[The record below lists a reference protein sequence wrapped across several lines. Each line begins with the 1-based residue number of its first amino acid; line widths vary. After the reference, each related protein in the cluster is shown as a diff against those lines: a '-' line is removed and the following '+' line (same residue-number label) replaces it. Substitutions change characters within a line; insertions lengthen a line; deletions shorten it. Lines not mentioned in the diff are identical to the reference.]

1 MKKFILWTLGII
13 LALFVLI
20 FCVLF
25 TPPGNALLIVESAL
39 CKLCLKELCMKKFIL
54 WTLGIILALFVLIFC
69 VLFTPPGNALLKPI
83 IQGQIDKYAP
93 IKLDLEKFSLG
104 ISSVELKIAH
114 NDAIII
120 TLGGDFSLFSQT
132 LDVALKVDARDIAV
146 LGELVDTP
154 LQGSF
159 VINTTAKGSLEHL
172 EVNTTSDIAKSFTD
186 IRITL
191 QDFTPTA
198 ILANI
203 KDAQIKEFLA
213 MAGIKPY
220 ASGSLSLEADIKGDK
235 DMNFNGNALLQI
247 TQGLVDSTLIKKD
260 FEIDVPKT
268 TFVTTL
274 NALFDMDKLN
284 HDFSFNGNIG
294 NIHSSG
300 QTLLKTLST
309 NTSYAVNLSDLSA
322 FTPLVGMPIRGSFDN
337 GNIGNIHSSG
347 QTLLKTLSTNTS
359 YAVNLSDLSAFTPL
373 VGMPIRGSFE
383 TKGEVKGG
391 MESLEIK
398 GSSNLASSNTSY
410 EAVLKNLAPDTIK
423 AKVSNLQLDTLLW
436 MIYMPRYADMRLN
449 LNAVVSELD
458 KGISTQT
465 DIKLSGTTNN
475 AVMKKEF
482 DLDMPNTKFNLTSNV
497 SLNKG
502 IGEANSKLDS
512 DIANLELSKTQINL
526 KDSSFTI
533 PYIATIPNLKKL
545 KFITGMELAGDF
557 NSDIANLELSKTQIN
572 LKDSSFT
579 IPYIATIPNLKK
591 LKFITGMELAGDFK
605 AQGTAKLKDTLYA
618 DFNTQSLGG
627 SIDAKLDGNTL
638 LASLKDV
645 NTLKLFSIAQLKPV
659 FSSSMNGDFNYNTLT
674 EKGTLKAVL
683 SNGKL
688 MPNEI
693 TQLVEKYLKTDI
705 TKEVYED
712 AGLNATID
720 KKLITTDIGLKSNNT
735 AIYAQGAS
743 IDTQKGKIKAD
754 LKFQIKDKYIYLK
767 ARDNLESPSLSIDA
781 SDLIKAEASK
791 ALSKGAEQAIDKYI
805 KDDKIKEGAGKLL
818 NNLFK

>member
-1 MKKFILWTLGII
+1 MKKFVLWI
-13 LALFVLI
+13 
-20 FCVLF
+20 
-25 TPPGNALLIVESAL
+25 
-39 CKLCLKELCMKKFIL
+39 
-54 WTLGIILALFVLIFC
+54 LGIILALFVLIFC

-104 ISSVELKIAH
+104 ISSVDVKIAH

-120 TLGGDFSLFSQT
+120 TFGGDFSLFSQT
-132 LDVALKVDARDIAV
+132 LDLALKVDARDIAV

-159 VINTTAKGSLEHL
+159 VINTTAKGSLKHL

-186 IRITL
+186 IRVTL

-247 TQGLVDSTLIKKD
+247 AQGLVDSTLIKKD

-309 NTSYAVNLSDLSA
+309 NTSYAVDLSDLSA
-322 FTPLVGMPIRGSFDN
+322 FTPLVGMPIRGSF
-337 GNIGNIHSSG
+337 S
-347 QTLLKTLSTNTS
+347 
-359 YAVNLSDLSAFTPL
+359 
-373 VGMPIRGSFE
+373 

-398 GSSNLASSNTSY
+398 GSSNIASSNTSY
-410 EAVLKNLAPDTIK
+410 EALLKNLAPDTIK
-423 AKVSNLQLDTLLW
+423 AQVSNLKLDTLLW
-436 MIYMPRYADMRLN
+436 MIYMPKYADMRLN

-458 KGISTQT
+458 KGISTKT
-465 DIKLSGTTNN
+465 DLTLTGTTNN

-482 DLDMPNTKFNLTSNV
+482 DLDMPNTKFNLTSGV
-497 SLNKG
+497 VLKQG

-512 DIANLELSKTQINL
+512 DIANLNLAKTQINL
-526 KDSSFTI
+526 KDSSFVV
-533 PYIATIPNLKKL
+533 PYIAIIPNLKKL
-545 KFITGMELAGDF
+545 KFL
-557 NSDIANLELSKTQIN
+557 
-572 LKDSSFT
+572 
-579 IPYIATIPNLKK
+579 
-591 LKFITGMELAGDFK
+591 TGMELAGDFK

-618 DFNTQSLGG
+618 DFSTQSLGG
-627 SIDAKLDGNTL
+627 SIDAKLDHNKL
-638 LASLKDV
+638 IASLKDV

-659 FSSSMNGDFNYNTLT
+659 FSSNMNGDFNYDTLT

-693 TQLVEKYLKTDI
+693 TQLAEKYLKTDI
-705 TKEVYED
+705 TKEAYED

-743 IDTQKGKIKAD
+743 IDTEKGKIQAD
-754 LKFQIKDKYIYLK
+754 IKFQIKDKYIYLK
-767 ARDNLESPSLSIDA
+767 ARDNLASPSLSIDA

-791 ALSKGAEQAIDKYI
+791 AISKGVEKALDKHI

>member
-1 MKKFILWTLGII
+1 MKKIVLWI
-13 LALFVLI
+13 
-20 FCVLF
+20 
-25 TPPGNALLIVESAL
+25 
-39 CKLCLKELCMKKFIL
+39 
-54 WTLGIILALFVLIFC
+54 LGIILALFVLIFC

-93 IKLDLEKFSLG
+93 IKLELETFSLG

-114 NDAIII
+114 NDTIII

-132 LDVALKVDARDIAV
+132 LDLALKVDARDIAV

-159 VINTTAKGSLEHL
+159 VINTAAKGSLKHL

-186 IRITL
+186 IRVTL

-220 ASGSLSLEADIKGDK
+220 ASGSLSLEADIKGDQN
-235 DMNFNGNALLQI
+235 MNFNGNTLLQI
-247 TQGLVDSTLIKKD
+247 AQGLVDSTLIKKD
-260 FEIDVPKT
+260 FDIDVPKT

-309 NTSYAVNLSDLSA
+309 NTSYAVDLSDLSA
-322 FTPLVGMPIRGSFDN
+322 FTPLVGMPIRGSFN
-337 GNIGNIHSSG
+337 
-347 QTLLKTLSTNTS
+347 
-359 YAVNLSDLSAFTPL
+359 
-373 VGMPIRGSFE
+373 

-398 GSSNLASSNTSY
+398 GSSNIASSNTSY
-410 EAVLKNLAPDTIK
+410 EALLKNLAPDTIK
-423 AKVSNLQLDTLLW
+423 AQVSNLKLDTLLW

-458 KGISTQT
+458 KGISTKT
-465 DIKLSGTTNN
+465 DLTLTGTTNN

-482 DLDMPNTKFNLTSNV
+482 DLDMPNTKFNLTSGV
-497 SLNKG
+497 VLKQG

-512 DIANLELSKTQINL
+512 DIANLNLAKTQINL
-526 KDSSFTI
+526 KDSSFVV
-533 PYIATIPNLKKL
+533 PYVATIPNLKKL
-545 KFITGMELAGDF
+545 KFL
-557 NSDIANLELSKTQIN
+557 
-572 LKDSSFT
+572 
-579 IPYIATIPNLKK
+579 
-591 LKFITGMELAGDFK
+591 TGMELAGDFK

-618 DFNTQSLGG
+618 DFSTQSLGG
-627 SIDAKLDGNTL
+627 SIDAKLDNNKL
-638 LASLKDV
+638 FASLKDV

-659 FSSSMNGDFNYNTLT
+659 FSSSMNGDFNYDTLT

-693 TQLVEKYLKTDI
+693 TQLAEKYLKTDI
-705 TKEVYED
+705 TKEAYED

-720 KKLITTDIGLKSNNT
+720 KKLITTDIGLKSSNT
-735 AIYAQGAS
+735 AIYAQEAS
-743 IDTQKGKIKAD
+743 IDTEKGKINAD
-754 LKFQIKDKYIYLK
+754 IKFQIKDKYIYLK
-767 ARDNLESPSLSIDA
+767 ARDNLASPSLSIDA

>member
-1 MKKFILWTLGII
+1 M
-13 LALFVLI
+13 
-20 FCVLF
+20 
-25 TPPGNALLIVESAL
+25 
-39 CKLCLKELCMKKFIL
+39 CMKKFVL
-54 WTLGIILALFVLIFC
+54 WILGIILALFVLIFC

-159 VINTTAKGSLEHL
+159 VINTTAKGSLKHL

-186 IRITL
+186 IRVTL

-247 TQGLVDSTLIKKD
+247 AQGLVDSTLIKKD
-260 FEIDVPKT
+260 FDIDVPKT

-309 NTSYAVNLSDLSA
+309 NTSYAVDLSDLSA
-322 FTPLVGMPIRGSFDN
+322 FTPLFSMPIRGSFN
-337 GNIGNIHSSG
+337 
-347 QTLLKTLSTNTS
+347 
-359 YAVNLSDLSAFTPL
+359 
-373 VGMPIRGSFE
+373 

-398 GSSNLASSNTSY
+398 GSSNIASSNTSY

-423 AKVSNLQLDTLLW
+423 AQVSNLKLDTLLW
-436 MIYMPRYADMRLN
+436 MMYMPRYADMRLN

-458 KGISTQT
+458 KGISTKT
-465 DIKLSGTTNN
+465 DLTLTGTTNN

-482 DLDMPNTKFNLTSNV
+482 DLDMPNTKFNLTSGV
-497 SLNKG
+497 VLKQG

-512 DIANLELSKTQINL
+512 DIANLNLAKTQINL
-526 KDSSFTI
+526 KDSSFVV

-545 KFITGMELAGDF
+545 KFL
-557 NSDIANLELSKTQIN
+557 
-572 LKDSSFT
+572 
-579 IPYIATIPNLKK
+579 
-591 LKFITGMELAGDFK
+591 TGMELAGDFK

-618 DFNTQSLGG
+618 DFSTQSLGG
-627 SIDAKLDGNTL
+627 SIDAKLDNNKL
-638 LASLKDV
+638 FASLKDV

-659 FSSSMNGDFNYNTLT
+659 FSSNMNGDFNYDTLT

-693 TQLVEKYLKTDI
+693 TQLAEKYLKTDI
-705 TKEVYED
+705 TKEAYED

-735 AIYAQGAS
+735 TIYAQGAS
-743 IDTQKGKIKAD
+743 IDTEKGKINAD
-754 LKFQIKDKYIYLK
+754 IKFQIKDKYIYLK
-767 ARDNLESPSLSIDA
+767 ARDNLASPSLSIDA
-781 SDLIKAEASK
+781 TDLIKAEANKAISKGVEK
-791 ALSKGAEQAIDKYI
+791 ALDKHI
-805 KDDKIKEGAGKLL
+805 KDDKIKESAGKLL
-818 NNLFK
+818 NNFFK

>member
-1 MKKFILWTLGII
+1 M
-13 LALFVLI
+13 
-20 FCVLF
+20 
-25 TPPGNALLIVESAL
+25 
-39 CKLCLKELCMKKFIL
+39 CMKKFVL
-54 WTLGIILALFVLIFC
+54 WILGIILALFVLIFC

-132 LDVALKVDARDIAV
+132 LDLALKVDARDIAV

-159 VINTTAKGSLEHL
+159 VINTMAKGSLKHL

-186 IRITL
+186 IRVTL
-191 QDFTPTA
+191 QDFTPIA

-247 TQGLVDSTLIKKD
+247 AQGLVDSTLIKKD
-260 FEIDVPKT
+260 FDIDVPKT

-309 NTSYAVNLSDLSA
+309 NTSYAVDLSDLSA
-322 FTPLVGMPIRGSFDN
+322 FTPLVGMPIRGSFN
-337 GNIGNIHSSG
+337 
-347 QTLLKTLSTNTS
+347 
-359 YAVNLSDLSAFTPL
+359 
-373 VGMPIRGSFE
+373 

-398 GSSNLASSNTSY
+398 GSSNIASSNTSY
-410 EAVLKNLAPDTIK
+410 EALLKNLAPDTIK
-423 AKVSNLQLDTLLW
+423 AQVSNLKLDTLLW

-458 KGISTQT
+458 KG
-465 DIKLSGTTNN
+465 LSSKADLTLTGTTNN

-482 DLDMPNTKFNLTSNV
+482 DLDMPNTKFNLTSGV
-497 SLNKG
+497 VLKQG

-512 DIANLELSKTQINL
+512 DIANLNLAKTQINL
-526 KDSSFTI
+526 KDSSFVV
-533 PYIATIPNLKKL
+533 PYVATIPNLKKL
-545 KFITGMELAGDF
+545 KFL
-557 NSDIANLELSKTQIN
+557 
-572 LKDSSFT
+572 
-579 IPYIATIPNLKK
+579 
-591 LKFITGMELAGDFK
+591 TGMELAGDFK

-618 DFNTQSLGG
+618 DFSTQSLGG
-627 SIDAKLDGNTL
+627 SIDAKLDNNKL
-638 LASLKDV
+638 IASLKDV

-659 FSSSMNGDFNYNTLT
+659 FSSNMNGDFNYDTLT

-693 TQLVEKYLKTDI
+693 TQLAEKYLKTDI
-705 TKEVYED
+705 TKEAYED

-743 IDTQKGKIKAD
+743 IDTEKGKINAD
-754 LKFQIKDKYIYLK
+754 IKFQIKDKYIYLK
-767 ARDNLESPSLSIDA
+767 ARDNLASPSLSIDA

>member
-1 MKKFILWTLGII
+1 MKKFVLWI
-13 LALFVLI
+13 
-20 FCVLF
+20 
-25 TPPGNALLIVESAL
+25 
-39 CKLCLKELCMKKFIL
+39 
-54 WTLGIILALFVLIFC
+54 LGIILALFVLIFC

-132 LDVALKVDARDIAV
+132 LDLALKVDARDIAV

-159 VINTTAKGSLEHL
+159 VINTTAKGSLEYL

-186 IRITL
+186 IRVAL

-247 TQGLVDSTLIKKD
+247 AQGLVDSTLIKKD
-260 FEIDVPKT
+260 FDIDVPKT

-309 NTSYAVNLSDLSA
+309 NTSYAVDLSDLSA
-322 FTPLVGMPIRGSFDN
+322 FTPLVGMPIRGSFN
-337 GNIGNIHSSG
+337 
-347 QTLLKTLSTNTS
+347 
-359 YAVNLSDLSAFTPL
+359 
-373 VGMPIRGSFE
+373 

-391 MESLEIK
+391 IESLEIK
-398 GSSNLASSNTSY
+398 GSSNIASSNTSY
-410 EAVLKNLAPDTIK
+410 EALLKNLAPDTIK
-423 AKVSNLQLDTLLW
+423 AQVSNLKLDTLLW

-458 KGISTQT
+458 KGLSSKT
-465 DIKLSGTTNN
+465 DLTLTGTTNN

-482 DLDMPNTKFNLTSNV
+482 DLDMPNTKFNLTSGV
-497 SLNKG
+497 VLKQG

-512 DIANLELSKTQINL
+512 DIANLNLAKTQINL
-526 KDSSFTI
+526 KDSSFVV
-533 PYIATIPNLKKL
+533 PYVATIPNLKKL
-545 KFITGMELAGDF
+545 KFL
-557 NSDIANLELSKTQIN
+557 
-572 LKDSSFT
+572 
-579 IPYIATIPNLKK
+579 
-591 LKFITGMELAGDFK
+591 TGMELAGDFK

-618 DFNTQSLGG
+618 DFSTQSLGG
-627 SIDAKLDGNTL
+627 SIDAKLDNNKL
-638 LASLKDV
+638 IASLKDV

-659 FSSSMNGDFNYNTLT
+659 FSSSMNGDFNYDTLT

-693 TQLVEKYLKTDI
+693 TQLAEKYLKTDI
-705 TKEVYED
+705 TKEAYED

-743 IDTQKGKIKAD
+743 IDTEKGKINAD
-754 LKFQIKDKYIYLK
+754 IKFQIKDKYIYLK
-767 ARDNLESPSLSIDA
+767 ARDNLASPSLSIDA
-781 SDLIKAEASK
+781 TDLIKAEASK

>member
-1 MKKFILWTLGII
+1 M
-13 LALFVLI
+13 
-20 FCVLF
+20 
-25 TPPGNALLIVESAL
+25 
-39 CKLCLKELCMKKFIL
+39 CMKKFVL
-54 WTLGIILALFVLIFC
+54 WILGIILALFVLIFC

-132 LDVALKVDARDIAV
+132 LDLALKVDARDIAV

-159 VINTTAKGSLEHL
+159 VINTTAKGSLKHL

-186 IRITL
+186 IRVTL

-247 TQGLVDSTLIKKD
+247 AQGLVDSTLIKKD
-260 FEIDVPKT
+260 FDIDVPKT

-309 NTSYAVNLSDLSA
+309 NTSYAVDLSDLSA
-322 FTPLVGMPIRGSFDN
+322 FTPLVGMPIRGSFN
-337 GNIGNIHSSG
+337 
-347 QTLLKTLSTNTS
+347 
-359 YAVNLSDLSAFTPL
+359 
-373 VGMPIRGSFE
+373 

-398 GSSNLASSNTSY
+398 GSSNIASSNTSY
-410 EAVLKNLAPDTIK
+410 EALLKNLAPDTIK
-423 AKVSNLQLDTLLW
+423 AQVSNLKLDTLLW
-436 MIYMPRYADMRLN
+436 MIYMPKYADMRLN

-458 KGISTQT
+458 KG
-465 DIKLSGTTNN
+465 LSSKADLTLTGTTNN

-482 DLDMPNTKFNLTSNV
+482 DLDMPNTKFNLTSGV
-497 SLNKG
+497 VLKQG

-512 DIANLELSKTQINL
+512 DIANLNLAKTQINL
-526 KDSSFTI
+526 KDSSFVV
-533 PYIATIPNLKKL
+533 PYV
-545 KFITGMELAGDF
+545 
-557 NSDIANLELSKTQIN
+557 
-572 LKDSSFT
+572 
-579 IPYIATIPNLKK
+579 ATIPNLKK

-618 DFNTQSLGG
+618 DFSTQSLGG
-627 SIDAKLDGNTL
+627 SIDAKLDNNKL
-638 LASLKDV
+638 FASLKDV

-659 FSSSMNGDFNYNTLT
+659 FSSSMNGDFNYDTLT

-693 TQLVEKYLKTDI
+693 TQLAEKYLKTDI
-705 TKEVYED
+705 TKEAYED

-743 IDTQKGKIKAD
+743 IDTEKGKIQAD
-754 LKFQIKDKYIYLK
+754 IKFQIKDKYIYLK
-767 ARDNLESPSLSIDA
+767 ARDNLASPSLSIDA
-781 SDLIKAEASK
+781 TDLIKAEANK
-791 ALSKGAEQAIDKYI
+791 AISKGVEKVLDKHI
-805 KDDKIKEGAGKLL
+805 KDDKIKESAGKLL

>member
-13 LALFVLI
+13 LALFV
-20 FCVLF
+20 F
-25 TPPGNALLIVESAL
+25 
-39 CKLCLKELCMKKFIL
+39 
-54 WTLGIILALFVLIFC
+54 IFC

-93 IKLDLEKFSLG
+93 IKLDLETFSLG

-322 FTPLVGMPIRGSFDN
+322 FTPLVGMPIRGSF
-337 GNIGNIHSSG
+337 
-347 QTLLKTLSTNTS
+347 
-359 YAVNLSDLSAFTPL
+359 
-373 VGMPIRGSFE
+373 E

-436 MIYMPRYADMRLN
+436 MIYMPRYADMKLH

-502 IGEANSKLDS
+502 IGEANSKLD
-512 DIANLELSKTQINL
+512 
-526 KDSSFTI
+526 
-533 PYIATIPNLKKL
+533 
-545 KFITGMELAGDF
+545 
-557 NSDIANLELSKTQIN
+557 SDIANLELSKTQIN

-767 ARDNLESPSLSIDA
+767 ARDNLESPNLSIDA

>member
-1 MKKFILWTLGII
+1 M
-13 LALFVLI
+13 
-20 FCVLF
+20 
-25 TPPGNALLIVESAL
+25 
-39 CKLCLKELCMKKFIL
+39 CMKKFVL
-54 WTLGIILALFVLIFC
+54 WILGIILALFVLIFC

-132 LDVALKVDARDIAV
+132 LDLALKVDARDIAV

-159 VINTTAKGSLEHL
+159 VINTTAKGSLKHL

-186 IRITL
+186 IRVTL

-247 TQGLVDSTLIKKD
+247 AQGLVDSTLIKKD
-260 FEIDVPKT
+260 FDIDVPKT

-309 NTSYAVNLSDLSA
+309 NTSYAVDLSDLSA
-322 FTPLVGMPIRGSFDN
+322 FTPLVGMPIRGSFN
-337 GNIGNIHSSG
+337 
-347 QTLLKTLSTNTS
+347 
-359 YAVNLSDLSAFTPL
+359 
-373 VGMPIRGSFE
+373 

-398 GSSNLASSNTSY
+398 GSSNIASSNTSY
-410 EAVLKNLAPDTIK
+410 EALLKNLAPDTIK
-423 AKVSNLQLDTLLW
+423 AQVSNLKLDTLLW
-436 MIYMPRYADMRLN
+436 MMYMPRYADMRLN

-458 KGISTQT
+458 KG
-465 DIKLSGTTNN
+465 LSSKADLTLTGTTNN

-482 DLDMPNTKFNLTSNV
+482 DLDMPNTKFNLTSGV
-497 SLNKG
+497 VLKQG

-512 DIANLELSKTQINL
+512 DIANLNLAKTQINL
-526 KDSSFTI
+526 KDSSFVV

-545 KFITGMELAGDF
+545 QFL
-557 NSDIANLELSKTQIN
+557 
-572 LKDSSFT
+572 
-579 IPYIATIPNLKK
+579 
-591 LKFITGMELAGDFK
+591 TGMELAGDFK

-618 DFNTQSLGG
+618 DFSTQSLGG
-627 SIDAKLDGNTL
+627 SIDAKLDHNKL
-638 LASLKDV
+638 FASLKDV

-659 FSSSMNGDFNYNTLT
+659 FSSSMNGDLNYDTLT

-693 TQLVEKYLKTDI
+693 TQLAEKYLKTDI

-743 IDTQKGKIKAD
+743 IDTEKGKIQAD
-754 LKFQIKDKYIYLK
+754 IKFQIKDKYIYLK
-767 ARDNLESPSLSIDA
+767 ARDNLTSPSLSIDA
-781 SDLIKAEASK
+781 TDLIKAEANKAISKGVEK
-791 ALSKGAEQAIDKYI
+791 ALDKHI
-805 KDDKIKEGAGKLL
+805 KDDKIKESAGKLL

>member
-1 MKKFILWTLGII
+1 MKKFVLWI
-13 LALFVLI
+13 
-20 FCVLF
+20 
-25 TPPGNALLIVESAL
+25 
-39 CKLCLKELCMKKFIL
+39 
-54 WTLGIILALFVLIFC
+54 LGIILALFVLIFC

-186 IRITL
+186 IRVTL

-220 ASGSLSLEADIKGDK
+220 ASGSLSLEADIKGDQN
-235 DMNFNGNALLQI
+235 MNFNGNALLQI
-247 TQGLVDSTLIKKD
+247 AQGLVDSTLIKKD
-260 FEIDVPKT
+260 FDIDVPKT

-309 NTSYAVNLSDLSA
+309 NTSYAVDLSDLSA
-322 FTPLVGMPIRGSFDN
+322 FTPLFSMPIRGSFN
-337 GNIGNIHSSG
+337 
-347 QTLLKTLSTNTS
+347 
-359 YAVNLSDLSAFTPL
+359 
-373 VGMPIRGSFE
+373 

-398 GSSNLASSNTSY
+398 GNSNIASSNTSY
-410 EAVLKNLAPDTIK
+410 EALLKNLAPDTIK
-423 AKVSNLQLDTLLW
+423 AQVSNLKLDTLLW

-458 KGISTQT
+458 KGLSSKT
-465 DIKLSGTTNN
+465 DLTLTGTTNN

-482 DLDMPNTKFNLTSNV
+482 DLDMPNTKFNLTSGV
-497 SLNKG
+497 VLKQG

-512 DIANLELSKTQINL
+512 DIANLNLAKTQINL
-526 KDSSFTI
+526 KDSSFVV
-533 PYIATIPNLKKL
+533 PYVATIPNLKKL
-545 KFITGMELAGDF
+545 KFL
-557 NSDIANLELSKTQIN
+557 
-572 LKDSSFT
+572 
-579 IPYIATIPNLKK
+579 
-591 LKFITGMELAGDFK
+591 TGMELAGDFK

-618 DFNTQSLGG
+618 DFSTQSLGG
-627 SIDAKLDGNTL
+627 SIDAKLDHNKL
-638 LASLKDV
+638 IASLKDV

-659 FSSSMNGDFNYNTLT
+659 FSSNMNGDFNYDTLT

-693 TQLVEKYLKTDI
+693 TQLAEKYLKTDI
-705 TKEVYED
+705 TKEAYED

-743 IDTQKGKIKAD
+743 IDTEKGKINAD
-754 LKFQIKDKYIYLK
+754 IKFQIKDKYIYLK
-767 ARDNLESPSLSIDA
+767 ARDNLASPSLSIDA

>member
-1 MKKFILWTLGII
+1 
-13 LALFVLI
+13 
-20 FCVLF
+20 
-25 TPPGNALLIVESAL
+25 
-39 CKLCLKELCMKKFIL
+39 MKKFIL

-284 HDFSFNGNIG
+284 HDFGF
-294 NIHSSG
+294 
-300 QTLLKTLST
+300 
-309 NTSYAVNLSDLSA
+309 
-322 FTPLVGMPIRGSFDN
+322 N

-398 GSSNLASSNTSY
+398 GSSNLANGNTSY
-410 EAVLKNLAPDTIK
+410 EALLKNLAPDTIK

-465 DIKLSGTTNN
+465 DMKLSGTTNN

-502 IGEANSKLDS
+502 VGEANSKLV
-512 DIANLELSKTQINL
+512 
-526 KDSSFTI
+526 
-533 PYIATIPNLKKL
+533 
-545 KFITGMELAGDF
+545 
-557 NSDIANLELSKTQIN
+557 SDIANLELSKTQIN

-767 ARDNLESPSLSIDA
+767 ARDNLESPNLSIDA

>member
-1 MKKFILWTLGII
+1 M
-13 LALFVLI
+13 
-20 FCVLF
+20 
-25 TPPGNALLIVESAL
+25 
-39 CKLCLKELCMKKFIL
+39 CMKKFVL
-54 WTLGIILALFVLIFC
+54 WILGIILALFVLIFC

-104 ISSVELKIAH
+104 ISSVDVKIAH

-120 TLGGDFSLFSQT
+120 TFGGDFSLFSQT
-132 LDVALKVDARDIAV
+132 LDLALKVDARDIAV

-159 VINTTAKGSLEHL
+159 VINTTAKGSLKHL

-186 IRITL
+186 IRVTL

-247 TQGLVDSTLIKKD
+247 AQGLVDSTLIKKD

-309 NTSYAVNLSDLSA
+309 NTSYAVDLSDLSA
-322 FTPLVGMPIRGSFDN
+322 FTPLVGMPIRGSF
-337 GNIGNIHSSG
+337 S
-347 QTLLKTLSTNTS
+347 
-359 YAVNLSDLSAFTPL
+359 
-373 VGMPIRGSFE
+373 

-398 GSSNLASSNTSY
+398 GSSNIASSNTSY
-410 EAVLKNLAPDTIK
+410 EALLKNLAPDTIK
-423 AKVSNLQLDTLLW
+423 AQVSNLKLDTLLW
-436 MIYMPRYADMRLN
+436 MIYMPKYADMRLN

-458 KGISTQT
+458 KGISTKT
-465 DIKLSGTTNN
+465 DLTLTGTTNN

-482 DLDMPNTKFNLTSNV
+482 DLDMPNTKFNLTSGV
-497 SLNKG
+497 VLKQG

-512 DIANLELSKTQINL
+512 DIANLNLAKTQINL
-526 KDSSFTI
+526 KDSSFVV
-533 PYIATIPNLKKL
+533 PYIAIIPNLKKL
-545 KFITGMELAGDF
+545 KFL
-557 NSDIANLELSKTQIN
+557 
-572 LKDSSFT
+572 
-579 IPYIATIPNLKK
+579 
-591 LKFITGMELAGDFK
+591 TGMELAGDFK

-618 DFNTQSLGG
+618 DFSTQSLGG
-627 SIDAKLDGNTL
+627 SIDAKLDHNKL
-638 LASLKDV
+638 IASLKDV

-659 FSSSMNGDFNYNTLT
+659 FSSNMNGDFNYDTLT

-693 TQLVEKYLKTDI
+693 TQLAEKYLKTDI
-705 TKEVYED
+705 TKEAYED

-743 IDTQKGKIKAD
+743 IDTEKGKIQAD
-754 LKFQIKDKYIYLK
+754 IKFQIKDKYIYLK
-767 ARDNLESPSLSIDA
+767 ARDNLASPSLSIDA

-791 ALSKGAEQAIDKYI
+791 AISKGVEKALDKHI

>member
-1 MKKFILWTLGII
+1 M
-13 LALFVLI
+13 
-20 FCVLF
+20 
-25 TPPGNALLIVESAL
+25 
-39 CKLCLKELCMKKFIL
+39 CMKKFVL
-54 WTLGIILALFVLIFC
+54 WILGIILALFVLIFC

-132 LDVALKVDARDIAV
+132 LDLALKVDARDIAV

-159 VINTTAKGSLEHL
+159 VINTTAKGSLEYL

-186 IRITL
+186 IRVTL

-247 TQGLVDSTLIKKD
+247 AQGLVDSTLIKKD
-260 FEIDVPKT
+260 FDIDVPKT

-309 NTSYAVNLSDLSA
+309 NTSYAVDLSDLSA
-322 FTPLVGMPIRGSFDN
+322 FTPLVGMPIRGSFN
-337 GNIGNIHSSG
+337 
-347 QTLLKTLSTNTS
+347 
-359 YAVNLSDLSAFTPL
+359 
-373 VGMPIRGSFE
+373 

-398 GSSNLASSNTSY
+398 GSSNIASSNTSY
-410 EAVLKNLAPDTIK
+410 EALLKNLAPDTIK
-423 AKVSNLQLDTLLW
+423 AQVSNLKLDTLLW

-458 KGISTQT
+458 KG
-465 DIKLSGTTNN
+465 LSSKADLTLTGTTNN

-482 DLDMPNTKFNLTSNV
+482 DLDMPNTKFNLTSGV
-497 SLNKG
+497 VLKQG

-512 DIANLELSKTQINL
+512 DIANLNLAKTQINL
-526 KDSSFTI
+526 KDSSFVV
-533 PYIATIPNLKKL
+533 PYVATIPNLKKL
-545 KFITGMELAGDF
+545 KFL
-557 NSDIANLELSKTQIN
+557 
-572 LKDSSFT
+572 
-579 IPYIATIPNLKK
+579 
-591 LKFITGMELAGDFK
+591 TGMELAGDFK

-618 DFNTQSLGG
+618 DFSTQSLGG
-627 SIDAKLDGNTL
+627 SIDAKLDNNKL
-638 LASLKDV
+638 IASLKDV

-659 FSSSMNGDFNYNTLT
+659 FSSNMNGDFNYDTLT

-693 TQLVEKYLKTDI
+693 TQLAEKYLKTDI
-705 TKEVYED
+705 TKEAYED

-743 IDTQKGKIKAD
+743 IDTEKGKINAD
-754 LKFQIKDKYIYLK
+754 IKFQIKDKYIYLK
-767 ARDNLESPSLSIDA
+767 ARDNLASPSLSIDA

>member
-1 MKKFILWTLGII
+1 MKKFVLWI
-13 LALFVLI
+13 
-20 FCVLF
+20 
-25 TPPGNALLIVESAL
+25 
-39 CKLCLKELCMKKFIL
+39 
-54 WTLGIILALFVLIFC
+54 LGIILALFVLIFC

-93 IKLDLEKFSLG
+93 IKLELETFSLG

-132 LDVALKVDARDIAV
+132 LDLALKVDARDIAV

-186 IRITL
+186 IRVTL

-220 ASGSLSLEADIKGDK
+220 ASGSLSLEADIKGDQN
-235 DMNFNGNALLQI
+235 MNFNGNALLQI
-247 TQGLVDSTLIKKD
+247 AQGLVDSTLIKKD
-260 FEIDVPKT
+260 FDIDVPKT

-309 NTSYAVNLSDLSA
+309 NTSYAVDLSDLSA
-322 FTPLVGMPIRGSFDN
+322 FTPLVGMPIRGSFN
-337 GNIGNIHSSG
+337 
-347 QTLLKTLSTNTS
+347 
-359 YAVNLSDLSAFTPL
+359 
-373 VGMPIRGSFE
+373 

-398 GSSNLASSNTSY
+398 GNSNIASSNTSY
-410 EAVLKNLAPDTIK
+410 EALLKNLAPDTIK
-423 AKVSNLQLDTLLW
+423 AQVSNLKLDTLLW

-458 KGISTQT
+458 KGLSSKT
-465 DIKLSGTTNN
+465 DLTLTGTTNN

-482 DLDMPNTKFNLTSNV
+482 DLDMPNTKFNLTSGV
-497 SLNKG
+497 VLKQG
-502 IGEANSKLDS
+502 VGEANSKLDS
-512 DIANLELSKTQINL
+512 DIANLNLAKTQINL
-526 KDSSFTI
+526 KDSSFVV
-533 PYIATIPNLKKL
+533 PYVATIPNLKKL
-545 KFITGMELAGDF
+545 KFLTGMELA
-557 NSDIANLELSKTQIN
+557 E
-572 LKDSSFT
+572 
-579 IPYIATIPNLKK
+579 
-591 LKFITGMELAGDFK
+591 DFK

-618 DFNTQSLGG
+618 DFSTQSLGG
-627 SIDAKLDGNTL
+627 SIDAKLDNNKL
-638 LASLKDV
+638 FASLKDV

-659 FSSSMNGDFNYNTLT
+659 FSSSMNGDFNYDTLT

-693 TQLVEKYLKTDI
+693 TQLAEKYLKTDI
-705 TKEVYED
+705 TKEAYED

-743 IDTQKGKIKAD
+743 IDTEKGKINAD
-754 LKFQIKDKYIYLK
+754 IKFQIKDKYIYLK
-767 ARDNLESPSLSIDA
+767 ARDNLASPSLSIDA

>member
-1 MKKFILWTLGII
+1 MKKIVLWI
-13 LALFVLI
+13 
-20 FCVLF
+20 
-25 TPPGNALLIVESAL
+25 
-39 CKLCLKELCMKKFIL
+39 
-54 WTLGIILALFVLIFC
+54 LGIILALFVLIFC

-93 IKLDLEKFSLG
+93 IKLELETFSLG

-114 NDAIII
+114 NDTIII

-132 LDVALKVDARDIAV
+132 LDLALKVDARDIAV

-159 VINTTAKGSLEHL
+159 VINTTAKGSLKHL

-186 IRITL
+186 IRVTL

-235 DMNFNGNALLQI
+235 DMNFKGNALLQI
-247 TQGLVDSTLIKKD
+247 AQGLVDSTLIKKD

-274 NALFDMDKLN
+274 NAIFDMDKLN
-284 HDFSFNGNIG
+284 HDFSF
-294 NIHSSG
+294 
-300 QTLLKTLST
+300 
-309 NTSYAVNLSDLSA
+309 
-322 FTPLVGMPIRGSFDN
+322 N

-398 GSSNLASSNTSY
+398 GSSNLANGNTSY
-410 EAVLKNLAPDTIK
+410 EALLKNLAPDTIK
-423 AKVSNLQLDTLLW
+423 AQISNLKLDTLLW
-436 MIYMPRYADMRLN
+436 MIYMPRYADMRLH

-465 DIKLSGTTNN
+465 DMKLSGTTNN

-482 DLDMPNTKFNLTSNV
+482 DLDMPNTKFNLASNV
-497 SLNKG
+497 LLNKG
-502 IGEANSKLDS
+502 IGEANSKLVS

-545 KFITGMELAGDF
+545 KFITGMELAGD
-557 NSDIANLELSKTQIN
+557 L
-572 LKDSSFT
+572 
-579 IPYIATIPNLKK
+579 
-591 LKFITGMELAGDFK
+591 K

-735 AIYAQGAS
+735 AIYSQGAS
-743 IDTQKGKIKAD
+743 IDAQKGKIKAD

-767 ARDNLESPSLSIDA
+767 ARDNLESPNLSIDA

-791 ALSKGAEQAIDKYI
+791 ALSKGAEQAVDKYI

>member
-1 MKKFILWTLGII
+1 MKKFVLWILGII

-25 TPPGNALLIVESAL
+25 TPPGN
-39 CKLCLKELCMKKFIL
+39 
-54 WTLGIILALFVLIFC
+54 T
-69 VLFTPPGNALLKPI
+69 LLKPI

-132 LDVALKVDARDIAV
+132 LDLALKVDARDIAV

-159 VINTTAKGSLEHL
+159 VINTTAKGSLEYL

-186 IRITL
+186 IRVTL

-247 TQGLVDSTLIKKD
+247 AQGLVDSTLIKKD
-260 FEIDVPKT
+260 FDIDVPKT

-309 NTSYAVNLSDLSA
+309 NTSYAVDLSDLSA
-322 FTPLVGMPIRGSFDN
+322 FTPLVGMPIRGSFN
-337 GNIGNIHSSG
+337 
-347 QTLLKTLSTNTS
+347 
-359 YAVNLSDLSAFTPL
+359 
-373 VGMPIRGSFE
+373 

-398 GSSNLASSNTSY
+398 GSSNIASSNTSY
-410 EAVLKNLAPDTIK
+410 EALLKNLAPDTIK
-423 AKVSNLQLDTLLW
+423 AQVSNLKLDTLLW

-458 KGISTQT
+458 KGISTKT
-465 DIKLSGTTNN
+465 DLTLTGTTNN

-482 DLDMPNTKFNLTSNV
+482 DLDMPNTKFNLTSGV
-497 SLNKG
+497 VLKQG

-512 DIANLELSKTQINL
+512 DIANLNLAKTQINL
-526 KDSSFTI
+526 KDSSFI
-533 PYIATIPNLKKL
+533 VPYVAIIPNLKKL
-545 KFITGMELAGDF
+545 KFL
-557 NSDIANLELSKTQIN
+557 
-572 LKDSSFT
+572 
-579 IPYIATIPNLKK
+579 
-591 LKFITGMELAGDFK
+591 TGMELAGDFK

-618 DFNTQSLGG
+618 DFSTQSLGG
-627 SIDAKLDGNTL
+627 SIDAKLDNNKL
-638 LASLKDV
+638 IASLKDV

-659 FSSSMNGDFNYNTLT
+659 FSSNMNGDFNYDTLT

-693 TQLVEKYLKTDI
+693 TQLAEKYLKTDI
-705 TKEVYED
+705 TKEAYED

-743 IDTQKGKIKAD
+743 IDTEKGKINAD
-754 LKFQIKDKYIYLK
+754 IKFQIKDKYIYLK
-767 ARDNLESPSLSIDA
+767 ARDNLASPSLSIDA
-781 SDLIKAEASK
+781 TDLIKAEASK

>member
-1 MKKFILWTLGII
+1 MKKIVLWI
-13 LALFVLI
+13 
-20 FCVLF
+20 
-25 TPPGNALLIVESAL
+25 
-39 CKLCLKELCMKKFIL
+39 
-54 WTLGIILALFVLIFC
+54 LGIILALFVLIFC

-93 IKLDLEKFSLG
+93 IKLELETFSLG

-114 NDAIII
+114 NDTIII

-132 LDVALKVDARDIAV
+132 LDLALKVDARDIAV

-159 VINTTAKGSLEHL
+159 VINTAAKGSLKHL

-186 IRITL
+186 IRVTL

-220 ASGSLSLEADIKGDK
+220 ASGSLSLEADIKGDQN
-235 DMNFNGNALLQI
+235 MNFNGNTLLQI
-247 TQGLVDSTLIKKD
+247 AQGLVDSTLIKKD
-260 FEIDVPKT
+260 FDIDVPKT

-309 NTSYAVNLSDLSA
+309 NTSYAVDLSDLSA
-322 FTPLVGMPIRGSFDN
+322 FTPLVGMPIRGSFN
-337 GNIGNIHSSG
+337 
-347 QTLLKTLSTNTS
+347 
-359 YAVNLSDLSAFTPL
+359 
-373 VGMPIRGSFE
+373 

-398 GSSNLASSNTSY
+398 GSSNIASSNTSY
-410 EAVLKNLAPDTIK
+410 EALLKNLAPDTIK
-423 AKVSNLQLDTLLW
+423 AQVSNLKLDTLLW

-458 KGISTQT
+458 KGISTKT
-465 DIKLSGTTNN
+465 DLTLTGTTNN

-482 DLDMPNTKFNLTSNV
+482 DLDMPNTKFNLTSGV
-497 SLNKG
+497 VLKQG

-512 DIANLELSKTQINL
+512 DIANLNLAKTQINL
-526 KDSSFTI
+526 KDSSFVI
-533 PYIATIPNLKKL
+533 PYVATIPNLKKL
-545 KFITGMELAGDF
+545 KFL
-557 NSDIANLELSKTQIN
+557 
-572 LKDSSFT
+572 
-579 IPYIATIPNLKK
+579 
-591 LKFITGMELAGDFK
+591 TGMELAGDFK

-618 DFNTQSLGG
+618 DFSTQSLGG
-627 SIDAKLDGNTL
+627 SIDAKLDNNKL
-638 LASLKDV
+638 FASLKDV

-659 FSSSMNGDFNYNTLT
+659 FSSSMNGDFNYDTLT

-693 TQLVEKYLKTDI
+693 TQLAEKYLKTDI
-705 TKEVYED
+705 TKEAYED

-720 KKLITTDIGLKSNNT
+720 KKLITTDIGLKSSNT
-735 AIYAQGAS
+735 AIYAQEAS
-743 IDTQKGKIKAD
+743 IDTEKGKINAD
-754 LKFQIKDKYIYLK
+754 IKFQIKDKYIYLK
-767 ARDNLESPSLSIDA
+767 ARDNLASPSLSIDA

>member
-1 MKKFILWTLGII
+1 
-13 LALFVLI
+13 
-20 FCVLF
+20 
-25 TPPGNALLIVESAL
+25 
-39 CKLCLKELCMKKFIL
+39 MKKFIL

-93 IKLDLEKFSLG
+93 IKLDLETFSLG

-322 FTPLVGMPIRGSFDN
+322 FTPLVGMPIRGSF
-337 GNIGNIHSSG
+337 
-347 QTLLKTLSTNTS
+347 
-359 YAVNLSDLSAFTPL
+359 
-373 VGMPIRGSFE
+373 E

-391 MESLEIK
+391 MESLEIT

-436 MIYMPRYADMRLN
+436 MIYMPRYADMRLH

-512 DIANLELSKTQINL
+512 DV
-526 KDSSFTI
+526 
-533 PYIATIPNLKKL
+533 
-545 KFITGMELAGDF
+545 
-557 NSDIANLELSKTQIN
+557 ANLELSKTQIN

-767 ARDNLESPSLSIDA
+767 ARDNLESPNLSIDA

>member
-1 MKKFILWTLGII
+1 MKKFVLWILGII

-25 TPPGNALLIVESAL
+25 TPPGN
-39 CKLCLKELCMKKFIL
+39 
-54 WTLGIILALFVLIFC
+54 T
-69 VLFTPPGNALLKPI
+69 LLKPI

-132 LDVALKVDARDIAV
+132 LDLALKVDARDIAV

-159 VINTTAKGSLEHL
+159 VINTTAKGSLEYL

-186 IRITL
+186 IRVTL

-247 TQGLVDSTLIKKD
+247 AQGLVDSTLIKKD
-260 FEIDVPKT
+260 FDIDVPKT

-309 NTSYAVNLSDLSA
+309 NTSYAVDLSDLSA
-322 FTPLVGMPIRGSFDN
+322 FTPLVGMPIRGSFN
-337 GNIGNIHSSG
+337 
-347 QTLLKTLSTNTS
+347 
-359 YAVNLSDLSAFTPL
+359 
-373 VGMPIRGSFE
+373 

-398 GSSNLASSNTSY
+398 GSSNIASSNTSY
-410 EAVLKNLAPDTIK
+410 EALLKNLAPDTIK
-423 AKVSNLQLDTLLW
+423 AQVSNLKLDTLLW

-458 KGISTQT
+458 KGISTKT
-465 DIKLSGTTNN
+465 DLTLTGTTNN

-482 DLDMPNTKFNLTSNV
+482 DLDMPNTKFNLTSGV
-497 SLNKG
+497 VLKQG

-512 DIANLELSKTQINL
+512 DIANLNLAKTQINL
-526 KDSSFTI
+526 KDSSFI
-533 PYIATIPNLKKL
+533 VPYVAIIPNLKKL
-545 KFITGMELAGDF
+545 KFL
-557 NSDIANLELSKTQIN
+557 
-572 LKDSSFT
+572 
-579 IPYIATIPNLKK
+579 
-591 LKFITGMELAGDFK
+591 TGMELAGDFK

-618 DFNTQSLGG
+618 DFSTQSLGG
-627 SIDAKLDGNTL
+627 SIDAKLDNNKL
-638 LASLKDV
+638 IASLKDV

-659 FSSSMNGDFNYNTLT
+659 FSSNMNGDFNYDTLT

-693 TQLVEKYLKTDI
+693 TQLAEKYLKTDI
-705 TKEVYED
+705 TKEAYED

-743 IDTQKGKIKAD
+743 IDTEKGKINAD
-754 LKFQIKDKYIYLK
+754 IKFQIKDKYIYLK
-767 ARDNLESPSLSIDA
+767 ARDNLASPSLSIDA
-781 SDLIKAEASK
+781 TDLIKAEASK

-805 KDDKIKEGAGKLL
+805 KDDKIKEDAGKLL

>member
-1 MKKFILWTLGII
+1 M
-13 LALFVLI
+13 
-20 FCVLF
+20 
-25 TPPGNALLIVESAL
+25 
-39 CKLCLKELCMKKFIL
+39 CMKKFVL
-54 WTLGIILALFVLIFC
+54 WILGIILALFVLIFC

-132 LDVALKVDARDIAV
+132 LDLALKVDARDIAV

-159 VINTTAKGSLEHL
+159 VINTTAKGSLKHL

-186 IRITL
+186 IRVTL

-247 TQGLVDSTLIKKD
+247 AQGLVDSTLIKKD

-309 NTSYAVNLSDLSA
+309 NTSYAVDLSDLSA
-322 FTPLVGMPIRGSFDN
+322 FTPLVGMPIRGSFN
-337 GNIGNIHSSG
+337 
-347 QTLLKTLSTNTS
+347 
-359 YAVNLSDLSAFTPL
+359 
-373 VGMPIRGSFE
+373 

-398 GSSNLASSNTSY
+398 GSSNIASSNTSY
-410 EAVLKNLAPDTIK
+410 EALLKNLAPDTIK
-423 AKVSNLQLDTLLW
+423 AQVSNLKLDTLLW

-458 KGISTQT
+458 KGISTKT
-465 DIKLSGTTNN
+465 DLTLTGTTNN

-482 DLDMPNTKFNLTSNV
+482 DLDMPNTKFNLTSGV
-497 SLNKG
+497 VLKQG

-512 DIANLELSKTQINL
+512 DIANLNLAKTQINL
-526 KDSSFTI
+526 KDSSFVV
-533 PYIATIPNLKKL
+533 PYV
-545 KFITGMELAGDF
+545 
-557 NSDIANLELSKTQIN
+557 
-572 LKDSSFT
+572 
-579 IPYIATIPNLKK
+579 ATIPNLKK

-618 DFNTQSLGG
+618 DFSTQSLGG
-627 SIDAKLDGNTL
+627 SIDAKLDNNKL
-638 LASLKDV
+638 FASLKDV

-659 FSSSMNGDFNYNTLT
+659 FSSSMNGDFNYDTLT

-693 TQLVEKYLKTDI
+693 TQLAEKYLKTDI
-705 TKEVYED
+705 TKEAYED

-743 IDTQKGKIKAD
+743 IDTEKGKIQAD
-754 LKFQIKDKYIYLK
+754 IKFQIKDKYIYLK
-767 ARDNLESPSLSIDA
+767 ARDNLASPSLSIDA
-781 SDLIKAEASK
+781 SDLIKAEAAK
-791 ALSKGAEQAIDKYI
+791 ALNKGAEQAIDKYI
-805 KDDKIKEGAGKLL
+805 KDDKLKEGAGKLL

>member
-1 MKKFILWTLGII
+1 M
-13 LALFVLI
+13 
-20 FCVLF
+20 
-25 TPPGNALLIVESAL
+25 
-39 CKLCLKELCMKKFIL
+39 CMKKFVL
-54 WTLGIILALFVLIFC
+54 WILGIILALFVLIFC

-132 LDVALKVDARDIAV
+132 LDLALKVDARDIAV

-159 VINTTAKGSLEHL
+159 VINTTAKGSLEYL

-186 IRITL
+186 IRVTL

-247 TQGLVDSTLIKKD
+247 AQGLVDSTLIKKD
-260 FEIDVPKT
+260 FDIDVPKT
-268 TFVTTL
+268 TFATTL

-309 NTSYAVNLSDLSA
+309 NTSYAVDLSDLSA
-322 FTPLVGMPIRGSFDN
+322 FTPLVGMPIRGSFN
-337 GNIGNIHSSG
+337 
-347 QTLLKTLSTNTS
+347 
-359 YAVNLSDLSAFTPL
+359 
-373 VGMPIRGSFE
+373 

-391 MESLEIK
+391 IESLEIK
-398 GSSNLASSNTSY
+398 GSSNIASSKTSY
-410 EAVLKNLAPDTIK
+410 EALLKNLAPDTIK
-423 AKVSNLQLDTLLW
+423 AQVSNLKLDTLLW

-458 KGISTQT
+458 KGLSSKT
-465 DIKLSGTTNN
+465 DLTLTGTTNN

-482 DLDMPNTKFNLTSNV
+482 DLDMPNTKFNLTSGV
-497 SLNKG
+497 VLKQG

-512 DIANLELSKTQINL
+512 DIANLNLAKTQINL
-526 KDSSFTI
+526 KDSSFVV
-533 PYIATIPNLKKL
+533 PYVATIPNLKKL
-545 KFITGMELAGDF
+545 KFL
-557 NSDIANLELSKTQIN
+557 
-572 LKDSSFT
+572 
-579 IPYIATIPNLKK
+579 
-591 LKFITGMELAGDFK
+591 TGMELAGDFK

-618 DFNTQSLGG
+618 DFSTQSLGG
-627 SIDAKLDGNTL
+627 SIDAKLDNNKL
-638 LASLKDV
+638 IASLKDV

-659 FSSSMNGDFNYNTLT
+659 FSSSMNGDFNYDTLT

-693 TQLVEKYLKTDI
+693 TQLAEKYLKTDI
-705 TKEVYED
+705 TKEAYED

-743 IDTQKGKIKAD
+743 IDTEKGKINAD
-754 LKFQIKDKYIYLK
+754 IKFQIKDKYIYLK
-767 ARDNLESPSLSIDA
+767 ARDNLASPSLSIDA

>member
-1 MKKFILWTLGII
+1 MKKFVLWI
-13 LALFVLI
+13 
-20 FCVLF
+20 
-25 TPPGNALLIVESAL
+25 
-39 CKLCLKELCMKKFIL
+39 
-54 WTLGIILALFVLIFC
+54 LGIILALFVLIFC

-132 LDVALKVDARDIAV
+132 LDLALKVDARDIAV
-146 LGELVDTP
+146 LGELVNTP

-186 IRITL
+186 IRVTL

-247 TQGLVDSTLIKKD
+247 AQGLVDSTLIKKD
-260 FEIDVPKT
+260 FDIDVPKT

-309 NTSYAVNLSDLSA
+309 NTSYAVDLSDLSA
-322 FTPLVGMPIRGSFDN
+322 FTPLVGMPIRGSFN
-337 GNIGNIHSSG
+337 
-347 QTLLKTLSTNTS
+347 
-359 YAVNLSDLSAFTPL
+359 
-373 VGMPIRGSFE
+373 

-398 GSSNLASSNTSY
+398 GSSNIASSNTSY
-410 EAVLKNLAPDTIK
+410 EALLKNLAPDTIK
-423 AKVSNLQLDTLLW
+423 AQVSNLKLDTLLW

-458 KGISTQT
+458 KGISTKT
-465 DIKLSGTTNN
+465 DLTLTGTTNN

-482 DLDMPNTKFNLTSNV
+482 DLDMPNTKFNLTSGV
-497 SLNKG
+497 VLKQG

-512 DIANLELSKTQINL
+512 DIANLNLAKTQINL
-526 KDSSFTI
+526 KDSSFVV
-533 PYIATIPNLKKL
+533 
-545 KFITGMELAGDF
+545 
-557 NSDIANLELSKTQIN
+557 
-572 LKDSSFT
+572 
-579 IPYIATIPNLKK
+579 PYIATIPNLKK

-618 DFNTQSLGG
+618 DFSTQSLGG
-627 SIDAKLDGNTL
+627 SIDAKLDHNKL
-638 LASLKDV
+638 IASLKDV

-659 FSSSMNGDFNYNTLT
+659 FSSNMNGDFNYDTLT

-693 TQLVEKYLKTDI
+693 TQLAEKYLKTDI
-705 TKEVYED
+705 TKEAYED

-743 IDTQKGKIKAD
+743 IDTEKGKINAD
-754 LKFQIKDKYIYLK
+754 IKFQIKDKYIYLK
-767 ARDNLESPSLSIDA
+767 ARDNLASPSLSIDA

>member
-1 MKKFILWTLGII
+1 MKKFVLWI
-13 LALFVLI
+13 
-20 FCVLF
+20 
-25 TPPGNALLIVESAL
+25 
-39 CKLCLKELCMKKFIL
+39 
-54 WTLGIILALFVLIFC
+54 LGIILALFVLIFC

-132 LDVALKVDARDIAV
+132 LDLALKVDARDIAV

-159 VINTTAKGSLEHL
+159 VINTTAKGSLKHL

-186 IRITL
+186 IRVTL

-220 ASGSLSLEADIKGDK
+220 ASGSLNLEADIKGDK

-247 TQGLVDSTLIKKD
+247 AQGLVDSTLIKKD

-309 NTSYAVNLSDLSA
+309 NTSYAVDLSDLSA
-322 FTPLVGMPIRGSFDN
+322 FTPLVGMPIRGSFN
-337 GNIGNIHSSG
+337 
-347 QTLLKTLSTNTS
+347 
-359 YAVNLSDLSAFTPL
+359 
-373 VGMPIRGSFE
+373 

-398 GSSNLASSNTSY
+398 GSSNIASSNTSY

-423 AKVSNLQLDTLLW
+423 AQVSNLKLDTLLW

-458 KGISTQT
+458 KG
-465 DIKLSGTTNN
+465 LSSKADLTLTGTTNN

-482 DLDMPNTKFNLTSNV
+482 DLDMPNTKFNLTSGV
-497 SLNKG
+497 VLKQG

-512 DIANLELSKTQINL
+512 DIANLNLAKTQINL
-526 KDSSFTI
+526 KDSSFVV
-533 PYIATIPNLKKL
+533 PYIAIIPNLKKL
-545 KFITGMELAGDF
+545 QFL
-557 NSDIANLELSKTQIN
+557 
-572 LKDSSFT
+572 
-579 IPYIATIPNLKK
+579 
-591 LKFITGMELAGDFK
+591 TGMELAGDFK

-618 DFNTQSLGG
+618 DFSTQSLGG
-627 SIDAKLDGNTL
+627 SIDAKLDHNKL
-638 LASLKDV
+638 FASLKDV

-659 FSSSMNGDFNYNTLT
+659 FSSSMNGDFNYDTLT

-693 TQLVEKYLKTDI
+693 TQLAEKYLKTDI
-705 TKEVYED
+705 TKEAYED

-743 IDTQKGKIKAD
+743 IDTEKGKINAD
-754 LKFQIKDKYIYLK
+754 IKFQIKDKYIYLK
-767 ARDNLESPSLSIDA
+767 ARDNLTSPSLSIDA
-781 SDLIKAEASK
+781 TDLIKAEANKAISKGVEK
-791 ALSKGAEQAIDKYI
+791 ALDKHI
-805 KDDKIKEGAGKLL
+805 KDDKIKESAGKLL

>member
-1 MKKFILWTLGII
+1 MKKFVLWILGII

-25 TPPGNALLIVESAL
+25 TL
-39 CKLCLKELCMKKFIL
+39 
-54 WTLGIILALFVLIFC
+54 
-69 VLFTPPGNALLKPI
+69 PGNALLKPI

-104 ISSVELKIAH
+104 ISNVDVKIAH

-159 VINTTAKGSLEHL
+159 VINTTAKGSLEYL

-186 IRITL
+186 IRVTL

-247 TQGLVDSTLIKKD
+247 AQGLVDSTLIKKD
-260 FEIDVPKT
+260 FDIDVPKT
-268 TFVTTL
+268 TFVTTF

-309 NTSYAVNLSDLSA
+309 NTSYAVDLSDLSA
-322 FTPLVGMPIRGSFDN
+322 FTPLVGMPIRGSFN
-337 GNIGNIHSSG
+337 
-347 QTLLKTLSTNTS
+347 
-359 YAVNLSDLSAFTPL
+359 
-373 VGMPIRGSFE
+373 

-398 GSSNLASSNTSY
+398 GSSNIASSNTSY
-410 EAVLKNLAPDTIK
+410 EALLKNLAPDTIK
-423 AKVSNLQLDTLLW
+423 AQVSNLKLDTLLW
-436 MIYMPRYADMRLN
+436 MMYMPRYADMRLN

-458 KGISTQT
+458 KG
-465 DIKLSGTTNN
+465 LSSKADLTLTGTTNN

-482 DLDMPNTKFNLTSNV
+482 DLDMPNTKFNLTSGV
-497 SLNKG
+497 VLKQG

-512 DIANLELSKTQINL
+512 DIANLNLAKTQINL
-526 KDSSFTI
+526 KDSSFVV
-533 PYIATIPNLKKL
+533 PYIAIIPNLKKL
-545 KFITGMELAGDF
+545 QFL
-557 NSDIANLELSKTQIN
+557 
-572 LKDSSFT
+572 
-579 IPYIATIPNLKK
+579 
-591 LKFITGMELAGDFK
+591 TGMELAGDFK

-618 DFNTQSLGG
+618 DFSTQSLGG
-627 SIDAKLDGNTL
+627 SIDAKLDHNKL
-638 LASLKDV
+638 IASLKDV

-659 FSSSMNGDFNYNTLT
+659 FSSSMNGDFNYDTLT

-693 TQLVEKYLKTDI
+693 TQLAEKYLKTDI
-705 TKEVYED
+705 TKEAYED

-743 IDTQKGKIKAD
+743 IDTEKGKIQAD
-754 LKFQIKDKYIYLK
+754 IKFQIKDKYIYLK
-767 ARDNLESPSLSIDA
+767 ARDNLASPSLSIDA
-781 SDLIKAEASK
+781 SDLIKAEAAK
-791 ALSKGAEQAIDKYI
+791 ALNKGAEQAIDKYI
-805 KDDKIKEGAGKLL
+805 KDDKLKEGAGKLL

>member
-1 MKKFILWTLGII
+1 MKKFVLWI
-13 LALFVLI
+13 
-20 FCVLF
+20 
-25 TPPGNALLIVESAL
+25 
-39 CKLCLKELCMKKFIL
+39 
-54 WTLGIILALFVLIFC
+54 LGIILALFVLIFC

-132 LDVALKVDARDIAV
+132 LDLALKVDARDIAV

-159 VINTTAKGSLEHL
+159 VINTTAKGSLEYL

-186 IRITL
+186 IRVTL

-247 TQGLVDSTLIKKD
+247 AQGLVDSTLIKKD
-260 FEIDVPKT
+260 FDIDVPKT

-309 NTSYAVNLSDLSA
+309 NTSYAVDLSDLSA
-322 FTPLVGMPIRGSFDN
+322 FTPLVGMPIRGSFN
-337 GNIGNIHSSG
+337 
-347 QTLLKTLSTNTS
+347 
-359 YAVNLSDLSAFTPL
+359 
-373 VGMPIRGSFE
+373 

-391 MESLEIK
+391 IESLEIK
-398 GSSNLASSNTSY
+398 GSSNIASSKTSY
-410 EAVLKNLAPDTIK
+410 EALLKNLAPDTIK
-423 AKVSNLQLDTLLW
+423 AQVSNLKLDTLLW

-458 KGISTQT
+458 KGLSSKT
-465 DIKLSGTTNN
+465 DLTLTGTTNN

-482 DLDMPNTKFNLTSNV
+482 DLDMPNTKFNLTSGV
-497 SLNKG
+497 VLKQG

-512 DIANLELSKTQINL
+512 DIANLNLAKTQINL
-526 KDSSFTI
+526 KDSSFVV
-533 PYIATIPNLKKL
+533 PYVATIPNLKKL
-545 KFITGMELAGDF
+545 KFL
-557 NSDIANLELSKTQIN
+557 
-572 LKDSSFT
+572 
-579 IPYIATIPNLKK
+579 
-591 LKFITGMELAGDFK
+591 TGMELAGDFK

-618 DFNTQSLGG
+618 DFSTQSLGG
-627 SIDAKLDGNTL
+627 SIDAKLDNNKL
-638 LASLKDV
+638 IASLKDV

-659 FSSSMNGDFNYNTLT
+659 FSSSMNGDFNYDTLT

-693 TQLVEKYLKTDI
+693 TQLAEKYLKTDI
-705 TKEVYED
+705 TKEAYED

-743 IDTQKGKIKAD
+743 IDTEKGKINAD
-754 LKFQIKDKYIYLK
+754 IKFQIKDKYIYLK
-767 ARDNLESPSLSIDA
+767 ARDNLASPSLSIDA

>member
-1 MKKFILWTLGII
+1 MKKFVLWI
-13 LALFVLI
+13 
-20 FCVLF
+20 
-25 TPPGNALLIVESAL
+25 
-39 CKLCLKELCMKKFIL
+39 
-54 WTLGIILALFVLIFC
+54 LGIILALFVLIFC

-159 VINTTAKGSLEHL
+159 VINTTAKGSLKHL

-186 IRITL
+186 IRVTL

-247 TQGLVDSTLIKKD
+247 AQGLVDSTLIKKD
-260 FEIDVPKT
+260 FDIDVPKT

-309 NTSYAVNLSDLSA
+309 NTSYAVDLSDLSA
-322 FTPLVGMPIRGSFDN
+322 FTPLFSMPIRGSFN
-337 GNIGNIHSSG
+337 
-347 QTLLKTLSTNTS
+347 
-359 YAVNLSDLSAFTPL
+359 
-373 VGMPIRGSFE
+373 

-398 GSSNLASSNTSY
+398 GSSNIASSNTSY

-423 AKVSNLQLDTLLW
+423 AQVSNLKLDTLLW

-458 KGISTQT
+458 KGLSSKT
-465 DIKLSGTTNN
+465 DLALTGTTNN

-482 DLDMPNTKFNLTSNV
+482 DLDMPNTKFNLTSGV
-497 SLNKG
+497 VLKQG

-512 DIANLELSKTQINL
+512 DIANLNLAKTQINL
-526 KDSSFTI
+526 KDSSFVV

-545 KFITGMELAGDF
+545 KFL
-557 NSDIANLELSKTQIN
+557 
-572 LKDSSFT
+572 
-579 IPYIATIPNLKK
+579 
-591 LKFITGMELAGDFK
+591 TGMELAGDFK

-618 DFNTQSLGG
+618 DFSTQSLGG
-627 SIDAKLDGNTL
+627 SIDAKLDHNKL
-638 LASLKDV
+638 FASLKDV

-659 FSSSMNGDFNYNTLT
+659 FSSNMNGDFNYDTLT

-693 TQLVEKYLKTDI
+693 TQLAEKYLKTDI
-705 TKEVYED
+705 TKEAYED

-743 IDTQKGKIKAD
+743 IDTEKGKINAD
-754 LKFQIKDKYIYLK
+754 IKFQIKDKYIYLK
-767 ARDNLESPSLSIDA
+767 ARDNLASPSLSIDA
-781 SDLIKAEASK
+781 TDLIKAEANKAISKGVEK
-791 ALSKGAEQAIDKYI
+791 ALDKHI

>member
-1 MKKFILWTLGII
+1 M
-13 LALFVLI
+13 
-20 FCVLF
+20 
-25 TPPGNALLIVESAL
+25 
-39 CKLCLKELCMKKFIL
+39 CMKKFVL
-54 WTLGIILALFVLIFC
+54 WILGIILALFVLIFC

-132 LDVALKVDARDIAV
+132 LDLALKVDARDIAV

-159 VINTTAKGSLEHL
+159 VINTTAKGSLEYL

-186 IRITL
+186 IRVTL

-247 TQGLVDSTLIKKD
+247 AQGLVDSTLIKKD
-260 FEIDVPKT
+260 FDIDVPKT

-309 NTSYAVNLSDLSA
+309 NTSYAVDLSDLSA
-322 FTPLVGMPIRGSFDN
+322 FTPLVGMPIRGSFN
-337 GNIGNIHSSG
+337 
-347 QTLLKTLSTNTS
+347 
-359 YAVNLSDLSAFTPL
+359 
-373 VGMPIRGSFE
+373 

-398 GSSNLASSNTSY
+398 GSSNIASSNTSY
-410 EAVLKNLAPDTIK
+410 EALLKNLAPDTIK
-423 AKVSNLQLDTLLW
+423 AQVSNLKLDTLLW
-436 MIYMPRYADMRLN
+436 MMYMPRYADMRLN

-458 KGISTQT
+458 KG
-465 DIKLSGTTNN
+465 LSSKADLTLTGTTNN

-482 DLDMPNTKFNLTSNV
+482 DLDMPNTKFNLTSGV
-497 SLNKG
+497 VLKQG

-512 DIANLELSKTQINL
+512 DIANLNLAKTQINL
-526 KDSSFTI
+526 KDSSFVV
-533 PYIATIPNLKKL
+533 PYV
-545 KFITGMELAGDF
+545 
-557 NSDIANLELSKTQIN
+557 
-572 LKDSSFT
+572 
-579 IPYIATIPNLKK
+579 ATIPNLKK

-618 DFNTQSLGG
+618 DFSTQSLGG
-627 SIDAKLDGNTL
+627 SIDAKLDNNKL
-638 LASLKDV
+638 FASLKDV

-659 FSSSMNGDFNYNTLT
+659 FSSNMNGDFNYDTLT

-683 SNGKL
+683 SKGKL

-693 TQLVEKYLKTDI
+693 TQLTEKYLKTDI
-705 TKEVYED
+705 TKEAYED

-743 IDTQKGKIKAD
+743 IDTEKGKINAD
-754 LKFQIKDKYIYLK
+754 IKFQIKDKYIYLK
-767 ARDNLESPSLSIDA
+767 ARDNLASPSLSIDA

>member
-1 MKKFILWTLGII
+1 
-13 LALFVLI
+13 
-20 FCVLF
+20 
-25 TPPGNALLIVESAL
+25 
-39 CKLCLKELCMKKFIL
+39 MKKFIL

-154 LQGSF
+154 LLGSF

-322 FTPLVGMPIRGSFDN
+322 FTPLVGMPIRGSF
-337 GNIGNIHSSG
+337 
-347 QTLLKTLSTNTS
+347 
-359 YAVNLSDLSAFTPL
+359 
-373 VGMPIRGSFE
+373 E

-436 MIYMPRYADMRLN
+436 MIYMPRYADMKLH

-502 IGEANSKLDS
+502 IGEANSKLV
-512 DIANLELSKTQINL
+512 
-526 KDSSFTI
+526 
-533 PYIATIPNLKKL
+533 
-545 KFITGMELAGDF
+545 
-557 NSDIANLELSKTQIN
+557 SDIANLELSKTQIN

-659 FSSSMNGDFNYNTLT
+659 FSSNMNGDFNYNTLT

>member
-1 MKKFILWTLGII
+1 M
-13 LALFVLI
+13 
-20 FCVLF
+20 
-25 TPPGNALLIVESAL
+25 
-39 CKLCLKELCMKKFIL
+39 CMKKFVL
-54 WTLGIILALFVLIFC
+54 WILGIILALFVLIFC

-132 LDVALKVDARDIAV
+132 LDLALKVDARDIAV

-186 IRITL
+186 IRVTL

-247 TQGLVDSTLIKKD
+247 AQGLVDSTLIKKD
-260 FEIDVPKT
+260 FDIDVPKT

-309 NTSYAVNLSDLSA
+309 NTSYAVDLSDLSA
-322 FTPLVGMPIRGSFDN
+322 FTPLVGMPIRGSFN
-337 GNIGNIHSSG
+337 
-347 QTLLKTLSTNTS
+347 
-359 YAVNLSDLSAFTPL
+359 
-373 VGMPIRGSFE
+373 

-398 GSSNLASSNTSY
+398 GSSNIASSNTSY
-410 EAVLKNLAPDTIK
+410 EALLKNLTPDTIK
-423 AKVSNLQLDTLLW
+423 AQVSNLKLDTLLW

-449 LNAVVSELD
+449 LNAIVSELD
-458 KGISTQT
+458 KGLSSKT
-465 DIKLSGTTNN
+465 DLTLTGTTNN

-482 DLDMPNTKFNLTSNV
+482 DLDMPNTKFNLTSGV
-497 SLNKG
+497 VLKQG

-512 DIANLELSKTQINL
+512 DIANLNLAKTQINL
-526 KDSSFTI
+526 KDSSFVV
-533 PYIATIPNLKKL
+533 PYVATIPNLKKL
-545 KFITGMELAGDF
+545 KFL
-557 NSDIANLELSKTQIN
+557 
-572 LKDSSFT
+572 
-579 IPYIATIPNLKK
+579 
-591 LKFITGMELAGDFK
+591 TGMELAGDFK

-618 DFNTQSLGG
+618 DFSTQSLGG
-627 SIDAKLDGNTL
+627 SIDAKLDHNKL
-638 LASLKDV
+638 IASLKDV

-659 FSSSMNGDFNYNTLT
+659 FSSSMNGDFNYDTLT

-693 TQLVEKYLKTDI
+693 TQLAEKYLKTDI
-705 TKEVYED
+705 TKEAYED

-743 IDTQKGKIKAD
+743 IDTEKGKINAD
-754 LKFQIKDKYIYLK
+754 IKFQIKDKYIYLK
-767 ARDNLESPSLSIDA
+767 ARDNLASPSLSIDA
-781 SDLIKAEASK
+781 TDLIKAEASK

>member
-1 MKKFILWTLGII
+1 M
-13 LALFVLI
+13 
-20 FCVLF
+20 
-25 TPPGNALLIVESAL
+25 
-39 CKLCLKELCMKKFIL
+39 CMKKFVL
-54 WTLGIILALFVLIFC
+54 WILGIILALFVLIFC

-132 LDVALKVDARDIAV
+132 LDLALKVDARDIAV

-159 VINTTAKGSLEHL
+159 VINTTAKGSLEYL

-186 IRITL
+186 IRVTL

-247 TQGLVDSTLIKKD
+247 AQGLVDSTLIKKD
-260 FEIDVPKT
+260 FDIDVPKT

-309 NTSYAVNLSDLSA
+309 NTSYAVDLSDLSA
-322 FTPLVGMPIRGSFDN
+322 FTPLFSMPIRGSFN
-337 GNIGNIHSSG
+337 
-347 QTLLKTLSTNTS
+347 
-359 YAVNLSDLSAFTPL
+359 
-373 VGMPIRGSFE
+373 

-398 GSSNLASSNTSY
+398 GSSNIASSNTSY

-423 AKVSNLQLDTLLW
+423 AQVSNLKLDTLLW

-458 KGISTQT
+458 KGLSSKT
-465 DIKLSGTTNN
+465 DLTLTGTTNN

-482 DLDMPNTKFNLTSNV
+482 DLDMPNTKFNLTSGV
-497 SLNKG
+497 VLKQG

-512 DIANLELSKTQINL
+512 DIANLNLAKTQINL
-526 KDSSFTI
+526 KDSSFVV
-533 PYIATIPNLKKL
+533 PYVATIPNLKKL
-545 KFITGMELAGDF
+545 KFL
-557 NSDIANLELSKTQIN
+557 
-572 LKDSSFT
+572 
-579 IPYIATIPNLKK
+579 
-591 LKFITGMELAGDFK
+591 TGMELAGDFK
-605 AQGTAKLKDTLYA
+605 AQGTAKLKDTIYA
-618 DFNTQSLGG
+618 DFSTQSLGG
-627 SIDAKLDGNTL
+627 SIDAKLDNNKL
-638 LASLKDV
+638 IASLKDV

-659 FSSSMNGDFNYNTLT
+659 FSSSMNGDFNYDTLT

-693 TQLVEKYLKTDI
+693 TQLAEKYLKTDI
-705 TKEVYED
+705 TKEAYED

-743 IDTQKGKIKAD
+743 IDTEKGKINAD
-754 LKFQIKDKYIYLK
+754 IKFQIKDKYIYLK
-767 ARDNLESPSLSIDA
+767 ARDNLASPSLSIDA

>member
-1 MKKFILWTLGII
+1 MKKIVLWI
-13 LALFVLI
+13 
-20 FCVLF
+20 
-25 TPPGNALLIVESAL
+25 
-39 CKLCLKELCMKKFIL
+39 
-54 WTLGIILALFVLIFC
+54 LGIILALFVLIFC

-93 IKLDLEKFSLG
+93 IKLELETFSLG

-114 NDAIII
+114 NDTIII

-132 LDVALKVDARDIAV
+132 LDLALKVDARDIAV

-159 VINTTAKGSLEHL
+159 VINTTAKGSLKHL

-186 IRITL
+186 IRVTL

-220 ASGSLSLEADIKGDK
+220 ASGSLSLEADIKGDQN
-235 DMNFNGNALLQI
+235 MNFNGNTLLQI
-247 TQGLVDSTLIKKD
+247 AQGLVDSTLIKKD
-260 FEIDVPKT
+260 FDVDVPKT

-309 NTSYAVNLSDLSA
+309 NTSYAVDLSDLSA
-322 FTPLVGMPIRGSFDN
+322 FTPLVGMPIRGSFN
-337 GNIGNIHSSG
+337 
-347 QTLLKTLSTNTS
+347 
-359 YAVNLSDLSAFTPL
+359 
-373 VGMPIRGSFE
+373 

-398 GSSNLASSNTSY
+398 GSSNIASSNTSY
-410 EAVLKNLAPDTIK
+410 EALLKNLAPDTIK
-423 AKVSNLQLDTLLW
+423 AQVSNLKLDTLLW

-458 KGISTQT
+458 KGISTKT
-465 DIKLSGTTNN
+465 DLTLTGTTNN

-482 DLDMPNTKFNLTSNV
+482 DLDMPNTKFNLTSGV
-497 SLNKG
+497 VLKQG

-512 DIANLELSKTQINL
+512 DIANLNLAKTQINL
-526 KDSSFTI
+526 KDSSFVV
-533 PYIATIPNLKKL
+533 PYVATIPNLKKL
-545 KFITGMELAGDF
+545 KFL
-557 NSDIANLELSKTQIN
+557 
-572 LKDSSFT
+572 
-579 IPYIATIPNLKK
+579 
-591 LKFITGMELAGDFK
+591 TGMELAGDFK

-618 DFNTQSLGG
+618 DFSTQSLGG
-627 SIDAKLDGNTL
+627 SIDAKLDNNKL
-638 LASLKDV
+638 FASLKDV

-659 FSSSMNGDFNYNTLT
+659 FSSSMNGDFNYDTLT

-693 TQLVEKYLKTDI
+693 TQLAEKYLKTDI
-705 TKEVYED
+705 TKEAYED

-735 AIYAQGAS
+735 AIYAQEAS
-743 IDTQKGKIKAD
+743 IDTEKGKINAD
-754 LKFQIKDKYIYLK
+754 IKFQIKDKYIYLK
-767 ARDNLESPSLSIDA
+767 ARDNLASPSLSIDA

>member
-1 MKKFILWTLGII
+1 M
-13 LALFVLI
+13 
-20 FCVLF
+20 
-25 TPPGNALLIVESAL
+25 
-39 CKLCLKELCMKKFIL
+39 CMKKFVL
-54 WTLGIILALFVLIFC
+54 WILGIILALFVLIFC

-132 LDVALKVDARDIAV
+132 LDLALKVDARDIAV

-159 VINTTAKGSLEHL
+159 VINTTAKGSLEYL

-186 IRITL
+186 IRVTL

-198 ILANI
+198 ILVNI

-247 TQGLVDSTLIKKD
+247 AQGLVDSTLIKKD
-260 FEIDVPKT
+260 FDIDVPKT

-309 NTSYAVNLSDLSA
+309 NTSYAVDLSDLSA
-322 FTPLVGMPIRGSFDN
+322 FTPLVGMPIRGSFN
-337 GNIGNIHSSG
+337 
-347 QTLLKTLSTNTS
+347 
-359 YAVNLSDLSAFTPL
+359 
-373 VGMPIRGSFE
+373 

-391 MESLEIK
+391 IESLEIK
-398 GSSNLASSNTSY
+398 GSSNIASSNTSY
-410 EAVLKNLAPDTIK
+410 EALLKNLAPDTIK
-423 AKVSNLQLDTLLW
+423 AQVSNLKLDTLLW

-458 KGISTQT
+458 KGLSSKT
-465 DIKLSGTTNN
+465 DLTLTGTTNN

-482 DLDMPNTKFNLTSNV
+482 DLDMPNTKFNLTSGV
-497 SLNKG
+497 VLKQG

-512 DIANLELSKTQINL
+512 DIANLNLAKTQINL
-526 KDSSFTI
+526 KDSSFVV
-533 PYIATIPNLKKL
+533 PYVATIPNLKKL
-545 KFITGMELAGDF
+545 KFL
-557 NSDIANLELSKTQIN
+557 
-572 LKDSSFT
+572 
-579 IPYIATIPNLKK
+579 
-591 LKFITGMELAGDFK
+591 TGMELAGDFK

-618 DFNTQSLGG
+618 DFSTQSLGG
-627 SIDAKLDGNTL
+627 SIDAKLDNNKL
-638 LASLKDV
+638 IASLKDV

-659 FSSSMNGDFNYNTLT
+659 FSSSMNGDFNYDTLT

-693 TQLVEKYLKTDI
+693 TQLAEKYLKTDI
-705 TKEVYED
+705 TKEAYED

-743 IDTQKGKIKAD
+743 IDTEKGKINAD
-754 LKFQIKDKYIYLK
+754 IKFQIKDKYIYLK
-767 ARDNLESPSLSIDA
+767 ARDNLASPSLSIDA
-781 SDLIKAEASK
+781 TDLIKAEASK

>member
-1 MKKFILWTLGII
+1 MKKFVLWI
-13 LALFVLI
+13 
-20 FCVLF
+20 
-25 TPPGNALLIVESAL
+25 
-39 CKLCLKELCMKKFIL
+39 
-54 WTLGIILALFVLIFC
+54 LGIILALFVLIFC

-132 LDVALKVDARDIAV
+132 LDLALKVDARDIAV

-159 VINTTAKGSLEHL
+159 VINTTAKGSLEYL

-186 IRITL
+186 IRVTL

-247 TQGLVDSTLIKKD
+247 AQGLVDSTLIKKD
-260 FEIDVPKT
+260 FDIDVPKT

-309 NTSYAVNLSDLSA
+309 NTSYAVDLSDLSA
-322 FTPLVGMPIRGSFDN
+322 FTPLVGMPIRGSFN
-337 GNIGNIHSSG
+337 
-347 QTLLKTLSTNTS
+347 
-359 YAVNLSDLSAFTPL
+359 
-373 VGMPIRGSFE
+373 

-398 GSSNLASSNTSY
+398 GSSNIASSNTSY
-410 EAVLKNLAPDTIK
+410 EALLKNLAPDTIK
-423 AKVSNLQLDTLLW
+423 AQVSNLKLDTLLW

-458 KGISTQT
+458 KG
-465 DIKLSGTTNN
+465 LSSKSDLTLTGTTNN

-482 DLDMPNTKFNLTSNV
+482 DLDMPNTKFNLTSGV
-497 SLNKG
+497 VLKQG

-512 DIANLELSKTQINL
+512 DIANLNLAKTQINL
-526 KDSSFTI
+526 KDSSFVV

-545 KFITGMELAGDF
+545 KFLTGMELAGV
-557 NSDIANLELSKTQIN
+557 
-572 LKDSSFT
+572 
-579 IPYIATIPNLKK
+579 
-591 LKFITGMELAGDFK
+591 FK

-618 DFNTQSLGG
+618 DFSTQSLGG
-627 SIDAKLDGNTL
+627 SIDAKLDNNKL
-638 LASLKDV
+638 FASLKDV

-659 FSSSMNGDFNYNTLT
+659 FSSNMNGDFNYDTLT

-693 TQLVEKYLKTDI
+693 TQL
-705 TKEVYED
+705 
-712 AGLNATID
+712 
-720 KKLITTDIGLKSNNT
+720 
-735 AIYAQGAS
+735 
-743 IDTQKGKIKAD
+743 
-754 LKFQIKDKYIYLK
+754 
-767 ARDNLESPSLSIDA
+767 
-781 SDLIKAEASK
+781 AE
-791 ALSKGAEQAIDKYI
+791 
-805 KDDKIKEGAGKLL
+805 
-818 NNLFK
+818 

>member
-1 MKKFILWTLGII
+1 MCMKKFVLWILGII

-25 TPPGNALLIVESAL
+25 TPPGN
-39 CKLCLKELCMKKFIL
+39 
-54 WTLGIILALFVLIFC
+54 T
-69 VLFTPPGNALLKPI
+69 LLKPI

-132 LDVALKVDARDIAV
+132 LDLALKVDARDIAV

-159 VINTTAKGSLEHL
+159 VINTTAKGSLEYL

-186 IRITL
+186 IRVTL

-247 TQGLVDSTLIKKD
+247 AQGLVDSTLIKKD
-260 FEIDVPKT
+260 FDIDVPKT

-309 NTSYAVNLSDLSA
+309 NTSYAVDLSDLSA
-322 FTPLVGMPIRGSFDN
+322 FTPLVGMPIRGSFN
-337 GNIGNIHSSG
+337 
-347 QTLLKTLSTNTS
+347 
-359 YAVNLSDLSAFTPL
+359 
-373 VGMPIRGSFE
+373 

-398 GSSNLASSNTSY
+398 GSSNIASSNTSY
-410 EAVLKNLAPDTIK
+410 EALLKNLAPDTIK
-423 AKVSNLQLDTLLW
+423 AQVSNLKLDTLLW

-458 KGISTQT
+458 KGISTKT
-465 DIKLSGTTNN
+465 DLTLTGTTNN

-482 DLDMPNTKFNLTSNV
+482 DLDMPNTKFNLTSGV
-497 SLNKG
+497 VLKQG

-512 DIANLELSKTQINL
+512 DIANLNLAKTQINL
-526 KDSSFTI
+526 KDSSFI
-533 PYIATIPNLKKL
+533 VPYVAIIPNLKKL
-545 KFITGMELAGDF
+545 KFL
-557 NSDIANLELSKTQIN
+557 
-572 LKDSSFT
+572 
-579 IPYIATIPNLKK
+579 
-591 LKFITGMELAGDFK
+591 TGMELAGDFK

-618 DFNTQSLGG
+618 DFSTQSLGG
-627 SIDAKLDGNTL
+627 SIDAKLDNNKL
-638 LASLKDV
+638 IASLKDV

-659 FSSSMNGDFNYNTLT
+659 FSSNMNGDFNYDTLT

-693 TQLVEKYLKTDI
+693 TQLAEKYLKTDI
-705 TKEVYED
+705 TKEAYED

-743 IDTQKGKIKAD
+743 IDTEKGKINAD
-754 LKFQIKDKYIYLK
+754 IKFQIKDKYIYLK
-767 ARDNLESPSLSIDA
+767 ARDNLASPSLSIDA
-781 SDLIKAEASK
+781 TDLIKAEASK